1 MCQIKSNT
9 SGIGDYV
16 KYFISGLE
24 NIFDRLNV
32 ESKREYTKFYY
43 EKISFYGLEK
53 AKVTMMDWVNGWKIG
68 KLSDCF
74 YMKNAKKM
82 LKL

>member
-1 MCQIKSNT
+1 MQ
-9 SGIGDYV
+9 
-16 KYFISGLE
+16 
-24 NIFDRLNV
+24 
-32 ESKREYTKFYY
+32 FYY
-43 EKISFYGLEK
+43 EKSIFYGLEK
-53 AKVTMMDWVNGWKIG
+53 AKVTMIDLANGWKIG

>member
-1 MCQIKSNT
+1 MQ
-9 SGIGDYV
+9 
-16 KYFISGLE
+16 
-24 NIFDRLNV
+24 
-32 ESKREYTKFYY
+32 FYY
-43 EKISFYGLEK
+43 EKSIFYGLEK
-53 AKVTMMDWVNGWKIG
+53 AKDTMIDLANGWKIG

>member
-32 ESKREYTKFYY
+32 EFKREYMQSYY
-43 EKISFYGLEK
+43 EKSLFYGLEK
-53 AKVTMMDWVNGWKIG
+53 AKVTMIDLENGWKIG
-68 KLSDCF
+68 ELSDCF
-74 YMKNAKKM
+74 CMKNAKKM